1 MTYGVYACGEPTP
14 RRNHSLAITAG
25 SFFRSLVPALGAV
38 LGVGMMYA
46 HIAAMQEDVAA
57 APAGD
62 PANVVVAARWPDVF
76 ENIYDPL
83 RDSNVSLGAPP
94 TSFADRMPDPSTF
107 HASGTAVAAL
117 EAPPKPQPAPVV
129 TLATVEMV
137 PMPKVRPSEPHIVAN
152 RGPSR
157 NAPLTTATVLA
168 SAPPDQR
175 NFLEKFFG
183 LNKPAAGPQLAYASP
198 DGGLSGVPMADTPA
212 HLGSDDRTTAV
223 YDISAH
229 TVYMPD
235 GRRLEAHSGLGSML
249 DDPRHVAEHM
259 RGPTPPHVYAL
270 KLREALFHGVRALRL
285 TPVGDG
291 DVYGRSGLLAH
302 TYMLG
307 PNGDSNGCV
316 SFKDYDAFVRAYDNG
331 EVKHL
336 VVVSH
341 LS

>member
-1 MTYGVYACGEPTP
+1 LT
-14 RRNHSLAITAG
+14 ITAG

-46 HIAAMQEDVAA
+46 HIAAMQEDVGV

-94 TSFADRMPDPSTF
+94 TTFADRMPGPSTF
-107 HASGTAVAAL
+107 HATGTAVAAV

-129 TLATVEMV
+129 TMATVETV

-183 LNKPAAGPQLAYASP
+183 LNKPAGTQLAYASP
-198 DGGLSGVPMADTPA
+198 DGGLSGTPLADTPA

-249 DDPRHVAEHM
+249 DDPRHVSEHM
-259 RGPTPPHVYAL
+259 RGPTPPHVYSL

-291 DVYGRSGLLAH
+291 EVYGRSGLLAH

-316 SFKDYDAFVRAYDNG
+316 SFKDYDAFIRAYDNG

-336 VVVSH
+336 VVVPR